1 MSIKYIFCINS
12 GRCGSD
18 YLTELLSKAENT
30 VSIHEGVPIM
40 NGSPMQKF
48 NTGEDCEL
56 QKLMPLKM
64 REINKKSKNGRKIY
78 CETNHS
84 FIKAWGYLLPD
95 SYIPQEE
102 IGVIIL
108 RRDIDKTAFSLL
120 RVREVPGT
128 TEWNQVWYLTPNLQR
143 NLSKP
148 PDNASP
154 YDLCKWY
161 VEETYLRAEEY
172 KKIFPRVRY
181 VECDLEQLN
190 NYDFVVKMFATF
202 GLVPTRSLRDSVGK
216 IVNVRNEWP
225 RLPLEKLLETPK
237 YPSADSLEDRERD
250 VLIAQMVSY
259 LQEKKADEIAKA
271 RPNDAMGGSF
281 AMEANRIVAYA
292 ERELE
297 EVFKYSLMF
306 TETEMIL
313 IWELLRTIKLKDLLF
328 VCCKRSSP
336 PGIRY
341 SYEFNKTLNIVT
353 MVQKLGLLQ
362 VISMML
368 KGIWKKDYTHRQSEK
383 VSLDSSLS

>member
-12 GRCGSD
+12 GRSGSD

-48 NTGEDCEL
+48 NTGDDREL

-64 REINKKSKNGRKIY
+64 REIHKKSKNASKIY

-84 FIKAWGYLLPD
+84 FIKGWGYLLPD
-95 SYIPQEE
+95 AYVPQEE

-108 RRDIDKTAFSLL
+108 RRDIDKTAYSLI
-120 RVREVPGT
+120 RVRDVPGIS
-128 TEWNQVWYLTPNLQR
+128 EWTRTWLLTPNVER

-148 PDNASP
+148 PDNGSP

-172 KKIFPRVRY
+172 KKMFPRIRY

-190 NYDFVVKMFATF
+190 KYDFVLEMFTSF
-202 GLVPTRSLRDSVGK
+202 GLVPMPVLQDVVGRA
-216 IVNVRNEWP
+216 VNVRNEWSK
-225 RLPLEKLLETPK
+225 LPLEELLAVPN

-250 VLIAQMVSY
+250 ALIAQMVNY

-271 RPNDAMGGSF
+271 QPNYAMGGSF
-281 AMEANRIVAYA
+281 AMEANRIVADA

-306 TETEMIL
+306 TETEIIL
-313 IWELLRTIKLKDLLF
+313 IWELLNTINPKDLLLI
-328 VCCKRSSP
+328 CCQRSSP

-341 SYEFNKTLNIVT
+341 SYEFNKTLSLVT
-353 MVQKLGLLQ
+353 RVKKLGLRQ
-362 VISMML
+362 VILMMI
-368 KGIWKKDYTHRQSEK
+368 KGIWNKDYTHRQP
-383 VSLDSSLS
+383 SS

>member
-40 NGSPMQKF
+40 NGFPMEKF
-48 NTGEDCEL
+48 NTGDDHEL

-84 FIKAWGYLLPD
+84 FIKGWGYLLPD
-95 SYIPQEE
+95 AYVPQEE

-108 RRDIDKTAFSLL
+108 RRDIDKTAYSML
-120 RVREVPGT
+120 RIHDVPASSERT
-128 TEWNQVWYLTPNLQR
+128 RTWLLTPNTER
-143 NLSKP
+143 NLSNP
-148 PDNASP
+148 PNNASP

-161 VEETYLRAEEY
+161 IEETYLRAEEY
-172 KKIFPRVRY
+172 KKIFPRIRY

-190 NYDFVVKMFATF
+190 NYDFVVEMFATF
-202 GLVPTRSLRDSVGK
+202 DLIPTPFLQDAVGK
-216 IVNVRNEWP
+216 VFNGRNQWP
-225 RLPLEKLLETPK
+225 KLSLEELLAA
-237 YPSADSLEDRERD
+237 PSADSLKDRERD
-250 VLIAQMVSY
+250 ALIAQMVNY

-271 RPNDAMGGSF
+271 QPNDAMGGSF

-313 IWELLRTIKLKDLLF
+313 IWELLRTINLKDLLL
-328 VCCKRSSP
+328 VCCQRSSP
-336 PGIRY
+336 PGILY
-341 SYEFNKTLNIVT
+341 SYEFNKTLSIVT

-368 KGIWKKDYTHRQSEK
+368 KGIWKKDYTHRQPEK
-383 VSLDSSLS
+383 VSLDSSIS